1 MNASLN
7 TLRENIKLIPV
18 PSVEKRI
25 QHLLALREAIQK
37 HENDIISAL
46 KKDLGKSVSESW
58 IELGGVLSEIELM
71 VKELPAWAQAEKVAT
86 PLVLQPG
93 KSSIQ
98 FSPYG
103 LVLILSPWNYPF
115 QLAMKPLIGALAAG
129 NRVVVKPSEISN
141 TVSGVL
147 SKIIISCLPATE
159 VVVIEGGVEQTQA
172 LLKEKFDFIFFTGST
187 QVGRIVMKA
196 AAEHLTP
203 VVLELGGKSP
213 CIVDESA
220 DIRQTAK
227 RIVWGK
233 FSNAGQTCV
242 APDYILV
249 HQSVKERLI
258 NECKDVLTQFY
269 GARPQQSP
277 DFGRIVSTRHLERLV
292 SLIEGSKIVV
302 GGEHDPSER
311 YLAPTLV
318 DNVQWTDKL
327 MSEEIFGPILPFL
340 AYEELDDAL
349 DKIRSL
355 PKPLA
360 LYLFSTNTHHQDKV
374 STQVSFGGGCI
385 NDTIVHLGNHHLP
398 FGGVGESG
406 MGAYHGKYSFETFSH
421 KKSIF
426 QQTTLVD
433 IPVRYPP
440 YGNKEKLLKFLLG

>member
-1 MNASLN
+1 MTTSLG
-7 TLRENIKLIPV
+7 TLRDNIRLNPV

-25 QHLLALREAIQK
+25 QHLLSLRESIQK
-37 HENDIISAL
+37 HESEILTSL
-46 KKDLGKSVSESW
+46 KKDLGKSISESW

-71 VKELPAWAQAEKVAT
+71 VKELPSWAQVEKVAT

-98 FSPYG
+98 FSPFG
-103 LVLILSPWNYPF
+103 LVLILAPWNYPF
-115 QLAMKPLIGALAAG
+115 QLAFKPLIGAIAAG
-129 NRVVVKPSEISN
+129 NRVVLKPSEISS
-141 TVSGVL
+141 TVSGL
-147 SKIIISCLPATE
+147 IAKIVQSALPATE
-159 VVVIEGGVEQTQA
+159 VVVIEGDAQKTQE
-172 LLKEKFDFIFFTGST
+172 LLKERFDFIFFTGST
-187 QVGRIVMKA
+187 QVGRVVMKA

-213 CIVDESA
+213 CLVDETA
-220 DIRQTAK
+220 DLKQTAK

-242 APDYILV
+242 APDYVLA
-249 HQSVKERLI
+249 HQSIKDQLIKECQ
-258 NECKDVLTQFY
+258 EVLVQFY
-269 GARPQQSP
+269 GKDPKASP
-277 DFGRIVSTRHLERLV
+277 DFGRIVSTKHLDRLV
-292 SLIEGSKIVV
+292 NLLNGSKILF
-302 GGEHDPSER
+302 GGQYDQAER

-318 DNVQWTDKL
+318 DDVNWNDKL
-327 MSEEIFGPILPFL
+327 MSEEIFGPILPFIT
-340 AYEELDDAL
+340 YDDLDDAL

-360 LYLFSTNTHHQDKV
+360 LYLFSANSHHQDKV
-374 STQVSFGGGCI
+374 TTQVSFGGGCV

-406 MGAYHGKYSFETFSH
+406 MGFYHGKHSFETFSH

-426 QQTTLVD
+426 KQTTLVD

-440 YGNKEKLLKFLLG
+440 YGNKEKLIKFLLG